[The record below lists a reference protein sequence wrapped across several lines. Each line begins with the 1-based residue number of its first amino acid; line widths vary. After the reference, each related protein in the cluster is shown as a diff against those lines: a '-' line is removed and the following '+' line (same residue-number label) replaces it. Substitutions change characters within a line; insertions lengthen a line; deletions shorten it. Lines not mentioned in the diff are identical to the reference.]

1 MTTTSGMTTLN
12 RDLVAKA
19 DLARKVPGGS
29 LERRAAGCVAVA
41 SGTTA
46 SRAASR
52 EILEAVEPDDVREAA
67 LDALEALAKSLD

>member
-46 SRAASR
+46 SR